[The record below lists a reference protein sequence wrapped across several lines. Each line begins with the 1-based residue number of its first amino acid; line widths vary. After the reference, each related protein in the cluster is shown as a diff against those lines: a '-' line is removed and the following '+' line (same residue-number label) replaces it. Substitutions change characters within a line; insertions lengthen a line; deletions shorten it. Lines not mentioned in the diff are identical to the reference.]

1 MILSSFCRTGI
12 VYITEGYDVYFAALV
27 GAWVAYQAQ
36 AFISINQIGLA
47 IWGWL
52 LGGALVSYEICTREL
67 QVNTQAIEPKKSK
80 RRSNSVSSSMP
91 ASSVLFGAVGGF
103 IGLLLV
109 LPPFM
114 ADNHWY
120 NAIKSQKAEN
130 LQKAALSWPMDSNRL
145 ANAVNMLAQNKFDA
159 QALTVAREAIK
170 FNPRSFYAWQTMLS
184 IQILTPTERADAIKH
199 LQELDPLNPNLKN
212 LK

>member
-1 MILSSFCRTGI
+1 
-12 VYITEGYDVYFAALV
+12 
-27 GAWVAYQAQ
+27 
-36 AFISINQIGLA
+36 
-47 IWGWL
+47 
-52 LGGALVSYEICTREL
+52 
-67 QVNTQAIEPKKSK
+67 
-80 RRSNSVSSSMP
+80 MP
-91 ASSVLFGAVGGF
+91 ASPVLFGAVGGF
-103 IGLLLV
+103 IQLLLV

-184 IQILTPTERADAIKH
+184 IQILTPTESADAIKH